1 MRKASLTNLQF
12 THTLNNNNM
21 KRKPSVRLYR
31 IEIKLLTYSI
41 FNYFDGKVSFLKNM
55 ELLREQNKNVVGY
68 KYIAG
73 EYKPV

>member
-1 MRKASLTNLQF
+1 
-12 THTLNNNNM
+12 M